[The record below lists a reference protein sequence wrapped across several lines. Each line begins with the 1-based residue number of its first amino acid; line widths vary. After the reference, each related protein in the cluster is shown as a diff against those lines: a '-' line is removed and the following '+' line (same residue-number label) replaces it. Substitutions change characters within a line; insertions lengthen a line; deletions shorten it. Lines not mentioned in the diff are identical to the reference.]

1 MRKVKLEY
9 NIIIIFIMY
18 DLFEVMEVDHVIVMN
33 KGIVYKEGIV
43 IEIFDYVEELIRIG
57 LDLLFLIKI
66 N

>member
-18 DLFEVMEVDHVIVMN
+18 DLFEVMEVDYVIVMN

-43 IEIFDYVEELIRIG
+43 IEIFDYVEELIIIG

>member
-18 DLFEVMEVDHVIVMN
+18 DLFEVMEVDYVIVMN

-43 IEIFDYVEELIRIG
+43 IEIFDNVEELIRIG

>member
-1 MRKVKLEY
+1 
-9 NIIIIFIMY
+9 MY
-18 DLFEVMEVDHVIVMN
+18 DLFEVMEVDYVIVMN

-43 IEIFDYVEELIRIG
+43 IEIFDYVEELIIIG